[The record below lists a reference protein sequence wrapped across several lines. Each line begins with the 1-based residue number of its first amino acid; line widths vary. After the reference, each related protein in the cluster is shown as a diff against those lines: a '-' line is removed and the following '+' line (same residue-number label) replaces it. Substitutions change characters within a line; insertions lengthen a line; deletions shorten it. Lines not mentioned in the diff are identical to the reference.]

1 MKKCNSCGAFLNDDV
16 TFCPKC
22 GTNVADIAPEPA
34 EKKDLGDVVAGFTE
48 KFGKYMGDNHT
59 YEYDQSDIEQN
70 KTISAICYLGI
81 LFFLPLVSCPTS
93 KFGRFHANQSLVL
106 FIVSL
111 LISLL
116 VSILNFVWTIP
127 VIGILLGV
135 LLSVISTVAS
145 IGTAALF
152 FYGLVNTLNGRA
164 LELPVIGKITLIK

>member
-16 TFCPKC
+16 AFCPKC
-22 GTNVADIAPEPA
+22 GTNVEGLSPEPA
-34 EKKDLGDVVAGFTE
+34 EKKDFGDFISGLTE

-59 YEYDQSDIEQN
+59 YEFDQSDIEPN
-70 KTISAICYLGI
+70 KTISALSYLGI
-81 LFFLPLVSCPTS
+81 LFFLPLVVCPGS

-106 FIVSL
+106 FIVSV

-116 VSILNFVWTIP
+116 VGALNFVWTIP
-127 VIGILLGV
+127 VLGILLGV
-135 LLSVISTVAS
+135 LLSLISTVLS

-164 LELPVIGKITLIK
+164 LELPVIGKITLLK